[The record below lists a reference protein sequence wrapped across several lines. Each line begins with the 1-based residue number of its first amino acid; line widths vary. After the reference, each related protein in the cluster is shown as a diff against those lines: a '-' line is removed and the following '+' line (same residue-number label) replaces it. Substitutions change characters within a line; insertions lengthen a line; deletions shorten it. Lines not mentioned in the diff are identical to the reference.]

1 MPRASRSCTSLVRA
15 SRAGGTVAAWHD
27 AGRRRALPTRV
38 GSRQQR
44 ACPPTTLFAWRW
56 GGAGAE
62 FYRGELLPAD
72 MHLVPQP
79 EEPPSQDFLQQLR
92 EYTAWRLPVERVYKS
107 F

>member
-1 MPRASRSCTSLVRA
+1 
-15 SRAGGTVAAWHD
+15 
-27 AGRRRALPTRV
+27 
-38 GSRQQR
+38 
-44 ACPPTTLFAWRW
+44 
-56 GGAGAE
+56 
-62 FYRGELLPAD
+62 